1 MDNTHSNL
9 HPTILKNIEDSK
21 KNGGI
26 ELDKLAVGSR
36 IEAQT
41 RNTLYKIKVLDGGRF
56 EIHGGTY
63 FPEPTIGG
71 ISGST
76 WGGSMIKGKWL
87 GVDMH
92 MELYH
97 PEDGKITTT
106 AVRSLKVL
114 APDGSWEYTL
124 DVPSNEG
131 L

>member
-1 MDNTHSNL
+1 MKNL
-9 HPTILKNIEDSK
+9 HPDIIRNIEESQ

-26 ELDKLAVGSR
+26 QLDKLAAGTR

-41 RNTLYKIKVLDGGRF
+41 RNTLYRIKVLEDGRF

-92 MELYH
+92 MELWH
-97 PEDGKITTT
+97 PSGDHGRITTT

-114 APDGSWEYTL
+114 AHDGSWEYTL
-124 DVPSNEG
+124 DVPSEG